1 MPKYR
6 YLYLPDNWSAQQA
19 WSVMEF
25 IYQLEEL
32 VWNAYEEQLLTLVGP
47 TEPDPP
53 EPTGPEADSDLFLD
67 DDIPF

>member
-6 YLYLPDNWSAQQA
+6 YLQLPDDWSAEQA

-32 VWNAYEEQLLTLVGP
+32 VWDTYEEQLLHLVG
-47 TEPDPP
+47 PDPP
-53 EPTGPEADSDLFLD
+53 EHPNTDPDSLPDLDAD
-67 DDIPF
+67 PPY

>member
-1 MPKYR
+1 MTKYR
-6 YLYLPDNWSAQQA
+6 YLQLPDYWSAEQA

-32 VWNAYEEQLLTLVGP
+32 VWDAYEEQLLDLVG
-47 TEPDPP
+47 PDPP
-53 EPTGPEADSDLFLD
+53 EPPESDLHPELD